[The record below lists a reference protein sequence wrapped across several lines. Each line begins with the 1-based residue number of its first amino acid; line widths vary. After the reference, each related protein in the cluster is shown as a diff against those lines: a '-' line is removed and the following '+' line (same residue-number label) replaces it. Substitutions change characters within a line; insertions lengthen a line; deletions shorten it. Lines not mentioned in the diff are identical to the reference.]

1 MDSTSPEPWS
11 QARCVEIDAA
21 MRSLLCNEMHFNE
34 KHIRVVP
41 LSGLTGQNIVKLD
54 EDCPLKRWYS
64 GPTLL
69 EAIDSFLVPTRSWQ
83 KPLRAVV
90 QEVVSS
96 DPSRARCELEVC
108 VLQGK
113 LRTDRS
119 VAFYDTSK
127 RPQAIAAAP
136 ASGAAPSAG
145 VATKVGGHAE
155 GDVAAGKDGEA
166 AHGKYTA
173 ATATVLAHNGA
184 PPGEGEHRAAG
195 DAGTV
200 LKAGERG
207 RISLTNK

>member
-1 MDSTSPEPWS
+1 MDSTIPEPWS
-11 QARCVEIDAA
+11 QARCEEIDAA

-54 EDCPLKRWYS
+54 GDCPLRRWYS

-69 EAIDSFLVPTRSWQ
+69 EAIDCFLVPTRSWQ

-90 QEVVSS
+90 QEVTSS
-96 DPSRARCELEVC
+96 DPNRARCELEVC

-113 LRTDRS
+113 LRTDRT

-127 RPQAIAAAP
+127 RLQTPAAAP
-136 ASGAAPSAG
+136 VSAAG
-145 VATKVGGHAE
+145 VAAKVGGHPE
-155 GDVAAGKDGEA
+155 GQFASGKEGEA
-166 AHGKYTA
+166 AHCKYTA

-184 PPGEGEHRAAG
+184 VPGEGEHSGAG
-195 DAGTV
+195 DNSAV

-207 RISLTNK
+207 RICLTNK